1 MQNKI
6 HHTKILIIEDDPD
19 HLELVSL
26 ALKNMNNI
34 EVKIEYTLDGAYK
47 IIQSYEPNL
56 IIADVKL
63 PDGNS
68 IDFLKEKH
76 VIKKIHTIIMT
87 SYGDEQIAVNALKSG
102 VKDYVIKS
110 AEAFSKM
117 EIIVERAIREINT
130 LKEKKA
136 YKNELERSEKKYRT
150 MFESANE
157 GILIMESSTIV
168 DCNIK
173 ALNIFGLDK
182 KEDILGKTPFDF
194 SPPEQYNGDNSYK
207 KGQKNIE
214 IAHMGI
220 SQRFKW
226 KHLRKDGSEFD
237 AEISLNPFEVDH
249 QKLIHVVINDITE
262 KLKRDEL
269 EKEVEIAK
277 RSSKIKE
284 QFLANMSH
292 EIRTPLNSII
302 GFIDLFKKTDLDSK
316 QRDFL
321 EMIDE
326 SSGLLLNLINDILDI
341 SKIEA
346 GKLVL
351 YPKTID
357 ICSIFKKVESLF
369 KYSAKQKNNTL
380 CFDCNTLEKY
390 FIKIDE
396 TRLLQVITNLVSNAI
411 KFTNNGNI
419 DVKLFKIDE
428 TGDKVLFKIE
438 VTDTGIGIAKENQT
452 QLFDFFSQVNA
463 NLANNIKGAGLGLAI
478 SKQLVNLM
486 KGEIGIESEP
496 GEGSKFWF
504 TFKAKKTGEK
514 PVQET
519 IKPAKGIEPVNLGIT
534 ILLAEDKILNQKVVS
549 MMLQNAGCKVEIAN
563 NGLEVLE
570 LFSEGKF
577 DIILMD
583 IHMPHMDGITAL
595 NKLKE
600 KFEKLPPVIGLSAS
614 AMEGDAEKYINKGL
628 DDYLAKPVK
637 FNDLCH
643 KIIEWL

>member
-1 MQNKI
+1 M
-6 HHTKILIIEDDPD
+6 E
-19 HLELVSL
+19 
-26 ALKNMNNI
+26 
-34 EVKIEYTLDGAYK
+34 GA
-47 IIQSYEPNL
+47 
-56 IIADVKL
+56 
-63 PDGNS
+63 
-68 IDFLKEKH
+68 
-76 VIKKIHTIIMT
+76 
-87 SYGDEQIAVNALKSG
+87 
-102 VKDYVIKS
+102 
-110 AEAFSKM
+110 
-117 EIIVERAIREINT
+117 
-130 LKEKKA
+130 
-136 YKNELERSEKKYRT
+136 
-150 MFESANE
+150 
-157 GILIMESSTIV
+157 TIV
-168 DCNIK
+168 DCNLK

-194 SPPEQYNGDNSYK
+194 SPQEQYNGENSYK
-207 KGQKNIE
+207 KGQKNLE
-214 IAHMGI
+214 IAHKGI

-226 KHLRKDGSEFD
+226 KHIRKDGTGFD
-237 AEISLNPFEVDH
+237 TEISLNPFEVDD

-262 KLKRDEL
+262 KLKKEEL

-302 GFIDLFKKTDLDSK
+302 GFIDLFKKTNLDNR

-357 ICSIFKKVESLF
+357 VCSIFAKVESLF
-369 KYSAKQKNNTL
+369 KYSAKQKKNTL
-380 CFDCNTLEKY
+380 WFDCNNLEKY

-396 TRLLQVITNLVSNAI
+396 TRFLQVITNLVSNAV
-411 KFTNNGNI
+411 KFTNNGSI
-419 DVKLFKIDE
+419 DVKLFKIKE
-428 TGDKVLFKIE
+428 FGDKVHFRIE

-452 QLFDFFSQVNA
+452 RLFDFFSQVDA
-463 NLANNIKGAGLGLAI
+463 NLTSNIKGAGLGLAI
-478 SKQLVNLM
+478 SKQLVSLM
-486 KGEIGIESEP
+486 DGEIGVESEP
-496 GEGSKFWF
+496 GKGSKFWF
-504 TFKAKKTGEK
+504 TFKAKKTEEK
-514 PVQET
+514 PELEN
-519 IKPAKGIEPVNLGIT
+519 IKVTSGKEPINMGIT

-563 NGLEVLE
+563 NVLEALE
-570 LFSEGKF
+570 LFSENKF

-583 IHMPHMDGITAL
+583 IHMPDMDGITAL
-595 NKLKE
+595 NQLKE
-600 KFEKLPPVIGLSAS
+600 KYKQLPPVIGLSAS

-637 FNDLCH
+637 FNDLYH
-643 KIIEWL
+643 KIMEWL